1 METECPRKVR
11 HGLTSHPSPPS
22 SLAPVSQMAPGNLG
36 IGPMLTRQGWAGWG
50 GGRRGGVGGGG
61 LGGAQA
67 PAFLTSS
74 PADIWLLGHRPPP

>member
-36 IGPMLTRQGWAGWG
+36 TGPMLTQQGWAGGWG
-50 GGRRGGVGGGG
+50 HK
-61 LGGAQA
+61 
-67 PAFLTSS
+67 
-74 PADIWLLGHRPPP
+74 LLHF

>member
-22 SLAPVSQMAPGNLG
+22 SLAPVSQLAPGNLG
-36 IGPMLTRQGWAGWG
+36 TGLMLTQQGWA
-50 GGRRGGVGGGG
+50 
-61 LGGAQA
+61 GGAQA

-74 PADIWLLGHRPPP
+74 PADTWLLGHRPPP